1 MKNLNL
7 PFIASVLAAIA
18 GLVGTVLVPFLSAD
32 LTSQIQNIL
41 QALSAFLLVIP
52 TWHVTSVAATQA
64 KLKMQASHE

>member
-1 MKNLNL
+1 
-7 PFIASVLAAIA
+7 
-18 GLVGTVLVPFLSAD
+18 VGTILVPFLSAD